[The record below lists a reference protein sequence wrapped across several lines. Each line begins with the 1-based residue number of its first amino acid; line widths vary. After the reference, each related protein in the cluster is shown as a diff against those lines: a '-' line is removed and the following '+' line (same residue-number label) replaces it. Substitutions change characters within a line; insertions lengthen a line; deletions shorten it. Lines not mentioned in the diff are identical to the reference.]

1 MDRLSGNAVLVSS
14 TASIASELGLLGL
27 TEWFPAGLRDGVLLV
42 VDPGSN
48 NWPLK
53 PALRSGHYGSIL
65 IFLYLYMSEA
75 TRIDFA
81 SVYFTPP
88 LSSLFTLNSL
98 SLLCSPFAL
107 CSLLFAVL
115 LFYCFAF
122 FPSLLSFPLFSQI

>member
-1 MDRLSGNAVLVSS
+1 MDRLSGIAVLVPS

-65 IFLYLYMSEA
+65 IFL
-75 TRIDFA
+75 
-81 SVYFTPP
+81 
-88 LSSLFTLNSL
+88 
-98 SLLCSPFAL
+98 
-107 CSLLFAVL
+107 
-115 LFYCFAF
+115 
-122 FPSLLSFPLFSQI
+122 